1 MKRIY
6 EPFAY
11 GQDARA
17 ECFWRLPDH
26 DWPRVDGD
34 LTTEVAVIGAGYTG
48 LSAALHLARAGAQ
61 VTVLD
66 SEYPGWGASGRN
78 GGFCC
83 AGGAKTSPETM
94 AKRYGE
100 EATRAYYATERAAVD
115 LVADLLDTH
124 GIAAETHSDGEVR
137 LAHLPSRMAALKA
150 DAADWQA
157 MGVAAEVIPGEALA
171 ERGMAGAEFHGAM
184 HLKLGFALN
193 PALYAHG
200 LAIAAQT
207 AGADIRAQSPVT
219 AITPVVEG
227 YRLDTPR
234 GLVTARKLILAT
246 NGYSAEDLPDWLSG
260 RYLPVQSNI
269 LITRPL
275 SKSERAAQ
283 GWTTD
288 LMAYD
293 TRKLLHYFRLLP
305 DGRFLIGTRGNVAA
319 SLDGQTAMRTKT
331 RTDLARMFPAWT
343 DVETPHFWSGLLCL
357 TRKLTPYAGPLG
369 DWPNAWA
376 GLGYHGNGVAMG
388 TWTGARLADLA
399 LGRGNA
405 GKIHNAPL
413 TRFPL
418 GPARRLLLRGAYWGY
433 RLRDRL

>member
-193 PALYAHG
+193 PALYAQG